1 MSCSETYI
9 SADEVFEYV
18 FEDSPLTHLNTRLSC
33 NNRGWI
39 LATNLTLD
47 DFQILDNCCNTTK
60 TYRIGLAKQFSKCD
74 QSSDLRY
81 SWLTS
86 RSCTN
91 GSPLNITGVIP
102 ELCQAVAIPVG
113 GLGDTGYNVRLSNC
127 SDRLPY
133 ICQKRSPT
141 TTPQSTI
148 VATTSTTGLSA
159 GAIVTTPQTPIVEV
173 TAPTDLSDGVI
184 AGIIAGSLLAI
195 FSFLLLFCYL
205 KKCVKESPKLNKCG
219 WQKTNCFF
227 TNSNK
232 NNGRNRWDSSNLYVL
247 H

>member
-1 MSCSETYI
+1 MSCSKTCI
-9 SADEVFEYV
+9 SADGVFEYV
-18 FEDSPLTHLNTRLSC
+18 FEDSSLTHQDARISC
-33 NNRGWI
+33 RNRGWT

-47 DFQILDNCCNTTK
+47 DYQILDNCCNTTK
-60 TYRIGLAKQFSKCD
+60 TYRIGLTKQLIRCD

-86 RSCTN
+86 RSCN
-91 GSPLNITGVIP
+91 DGSPLNITGVIP
-102 ELCQAVAIPVG
+102 EICQAVAIPVG
-113 GLGDTGYNVRLSNC
+113 KINDTGYNVRLSNC

-148 VATTSTTGLSA
+148 ATTATLTALSA
-159 GAIVTTPQTPIVEV
+159 
-173 TAPTDLSDGVI
+173 GVI
-184 AGIIAGSLLAI
+184 AGIIAASLLAF

-205 KKCVKESPKLNKCG
+205 KKCVRESPKLNKCG

-227 TNSNK
+227 TNSNENK
-232 NNGRNRWDSSNLYVL
+232 GRNRWASSNLYAL
-247 H
+247 HYSIAFT